1 MSLNAIPRVFLIGPM
16 GAGKTTIGRRL
27 AQVLRRDFLDSDQE
41 IEQRAGASIP
51 LIFEVEGE
59 AGFRVR
65 EKAMIAELTQRPA
78 IVLATGG
85 GAILDPDNRRYLVG
99 RGFVVYLHASVNEQ
113 LCRTRHD
120 HHRPLLQTA
129 DPRARLDALFTV
141 RDPLYRDVAD
151 LTIVS
156 DGQSPRIIVQK
167 IINHLQE
174 DSVCLIPAP

>member
-1 MSLNAIPRVFLIGPM
+1 
-16 GAGKTTIGRRL
+16 
-27 AQVLRRDFLDSDQE
+27 
-41 IEQRAGASIP
+41 
-51 LIFEVEGE
+51 
-59 AGFRVR
+59 
-65 EKAMIAELTQRPA
+65 
-78 IVLATGG
+78 
-85 GAILDPDNRRYLVG
+85 
-99 RGFVVYLHASVNEQ
+99 
-113 LCRTRHD
+113 
-120 HHRPLLQTA
+120 LQTA